1 MRSSEI
7 RDRLRGG
14 ELLLLDG
21 ATGSEL
27 QRRGVNLSHGSTQET
42 LGAWSATANIEA
54 PDIVRQVHEDYLRL
68 GVDIVTSNNF
78 WTSKPDLESAGL
90 GDRWEEYARA
100 AGQIAVAARDSINP
114 RAYVAA
120 GIAPP
125 RPLSGMADGRSQ
137 EVQTVYRE
145 QARLL
150 SEVGVDLILPEY
162 VGRIEDCVA
171 AVDASAEAG
180 LPVFL
185 GICHIT
191 KDGELPAGGNL
202 DDLGRALKG
211 HPVDAVLLMC
221 APPEDISASLPILRA
236 AFDGPIGAYAHAG
249 YEHNPNF
256 GSAPDEQWHLIDD
269 AELEKYTPTVYAE
282 FAHDWIKSGAQIIGG
297 CCGTR
302 PEHIAA
308 LLPVVKG
315 VAA

>member
-1 MRSSEI
+1 
-7 RDRLRGG
+7 
-14 ELLLLDG
+14 
-21 ATGSEL
+21 
-27 QRRGVNLSHGSTQET
+27 

-54 PDIVRQVHEDYLRL
+54 PDTVREVHEDYLRL

-78 WTSKPDLESAGL
+78 WTSKPGLESAGL

-100 AGQIAVAARDSINP
+100 GGEIAVAARDRINP

-120 GIAPP
+120 GIAPRRSG
-125 RPLSGMADGRSQ
+125 RPDAGWTVHDLPIE
-137 EVQTVYRE
+137 EVETVYRE
-145 QARLL
+145 QAKLL
-150 SEVGVDLILPEY
+150 AEVGVDLILPEY
-162 VGRIEDCVA
+162 VGRIDDCVA

-185 GICHIT
+185 GVCHVS
-191 KDGELPAGGNL
+191 KDGELIGGGDL
-202 DDLGRALKG
+202 DDLGRALNG

-221 APPEDISASLPILRA
+221 APPEDISASLPRLRA
-236 AFDGPIGAYAHAG
+236 AFDGVIGAYAHAG
-249 YEHNPNF
+249 YDRNPNF

-269 AELEKYTPTVYAE
+269 AEVEKYNPATYAE
-282 FAHDWIKSGAQIIGG
+282 FAQDWIKSGAQIIGG

-308 LLPVVKG
+308 LVPLVKG